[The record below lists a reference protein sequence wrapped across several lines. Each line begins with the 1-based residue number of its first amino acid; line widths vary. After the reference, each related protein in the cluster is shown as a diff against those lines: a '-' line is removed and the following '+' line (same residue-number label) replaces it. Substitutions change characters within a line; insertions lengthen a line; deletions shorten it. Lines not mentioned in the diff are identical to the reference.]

1 MSCGA
6 QVSLA
11 PRPTASMLDSR
22 PRHLQLPSPQA
33 GTQHHH
39 AQPTT
44 AAAASTPT
52 SRRRRSLSCGVRLV
66 TPGELVDSWQRQRW
80 LLVDCRPFLSFNAGR
95 IRSAVNVN
103 CGDRITRRRLQQ
115 GRLALWDLVA
125 CRQARDQLRQ
135 ARDIVV
141 YDDCTGDLESPQPSS
156 SLALVLAVLCQNGA
170 RPAVLKGG
178 FREFQRQYAHECT
191 SSSAPCSASEA
202 EAAAPP
208 DVAEWPATCVLP
220 FLLLGNERD
229 ARDAELLRRLGVGH
243 VLHVTPPH
251 PQQEQQEAS
260 GEGHCPGLRCKR
272 LPASDSCHQN
282 LKQFFDD
289 AFRFLDEA
297 HASGSRVLVH
307 CHAGVSRS
315 PTITVAYLMHHLRLP
330 LVDAYRY
337 LKAKRPII
345 SPNLNFMG
353 QLVELEQKL
362 ALHDDRQP
370 CAQCCRASATLL
382 ELLASE
388 PASTSAGV

>member
-6 QVSLA
+6 SLA
-11 PRPTASMLDSR
+11 LDSR
-22 PRHLQLPSPQA
+22 PRLQLQLPSSPAGGGGGQA
-33 GTQHHH
+33 
-39 AQPTT
+39 T
-44 AAAASTPT
+44 AP
-52 SRRRRSLSCGVRLV
+52 RRRRLSCGAVRLV
-66 TPGELVDSWQRQRW
+66 TPGELVDSWQRRRRL

-115 GRLALWDLVA
+115 GRLALWDLVG
-125 CRQARDQLRQ
+125 CRQARDELRQ

-170 RPAVLKGG
+170 TPAVLKGG
-178 FREFQRQYAHECT
+178 FREFQRQFADECT
-191 SSSAPCSASEA
+191 SSAAPTPPPQCVDSA
-202 EAAAPP
+202 EAR
-208 DVAEWPATCVLP
+208 DVSQWPATCVLP

-229 ARDAELLRRLGVGH
+229 ARDAELLQRLGVGY
-243 VLHVTPPH
+243 VLHVTPAL
-251 PQQEQQEAS
+251 QQQQQQPAS
-260 GEGHCPGLRCKR
+260 TDTTVGQQDHCPGLRCKR

-289 AFRFLDEA
+289 AFQFLDEA

-362 ALHDDRQP
+362 AQNDHQQP

-382 ELLASE
+382 ELLAAE
-388 PASTSAGV
+388 PSSSAGV

>member
-6 QVSLA
+6 SLA
-11 PRPTASMLDSR
+11 LDSR
-22 PRHLQLPSPQA
+22 PRLQLQLPSSASSPSA
-33 GTQHHH
+33 S
-39 AQPTT
+39 
-44 AAAASTPT
+44 AAP
-52 SRRRRSLSCGVRLV
+52 RRRRSSCSAVRLV
-66 TPGELVDSWQRQRW
+66 TPGELVDSWQRRRRL

-170 RPAVLKGG
+170 TPAVLKGG
-178 FREFQRQYAHECT
+178 FREFQRQFAHECT
-191 SSSAPCSASEA
+191 SS
-202 EAAAPP
+202 AAPP
-208 DVAEWPATCVLP
+208 CVESEAVRDVSQWPATCVLP

-229 ARDAELLRRLGVGH
+229 ARDAELLRRLGVGY
-243 VLHVTPPH
+243 VLHVTPALQQTNAVTPANGVT
-251 PQQEQQEAS
+251 PANSVTPAGTDTAGVQQE
-260 GEGHCPGLRCKR
+260 HCPGLRCKR

-289 AFRFLDEA
+289 AFQFLDEA

-362 ALHDDRQP
+362 ALNEHQQP
-370 CAQCCRASATLL
+370 CVQCCRASATLL
-382 ELLASE
+382 ELLAAE
-388 PASTSAGV
+388 PSSTAGV

>member
-6 QVSLA
+6 SLA
-11 PRPTASMLDSR
+11 LDSR
-22 PRHLQLPSPQA
+22 PRLQLQLPSSPA
-33 GTQHHH
+33 G
-39 AQPTT
+39 
-44 AAAASTPT
+44 AAT
-52 SRRRRSLSCGVRLV
+52 SAPRRRRSWCSAVRLV
-66 TPGELVDSWQRQRW
+66 TPGELVDSWQRRRRL

-125 CRQARDQLRQ
+125 CKQARDDLRH

-170 RPAVLKGG
+170 TPAVLKGG
-178 FREFQRQYAHECT
+178 FREFQRQFADECT
-191 SSSAPCSASEA
+191 SSAVPPPCHEGSESATVH
-202 EAAAPP
+202 
-208 DVAEWPATCVLP
+208 DVCQWPATRVLP
-220 FLLLGNERD
+220 FLVLGNERD
-229 ARDAELLRRLGVGH
+229 ARDSELLQRLGVGY
-243 VLHVTPPH
+243 VLHVTPAL
-251 PQQEQQEAS
+251 QQPVSPTDTAVQQD
-260 GEGHCPGLRCKR
+260 HCPGLRCKR

-289 AFRFLDEA
+289 AFQFLDEA
-297 HASGSRVLVH
+297 HASGSNVLVH
-307 CHAGVSRS
+307 CHAGISRS

-362 ALHDDRQP
+362 AQNDHQQP
-370 CAQCCRASATLL
+370 CVQCCRASATLL
-382 ELLASE
+382 DLLAAE
-388 PASTSAGV
+388 PSSTAGV

>member
-1 MSCGA
+1 M
-6 QVSLA
+6 
-11 PRPTASMLDSR
+11 
-22 PRHLQLPSPQA
+22 
-33 GTQHHH
+33 
-39 AQPTT
+39 
-44 AAAASTPT
+44 
-52 SRRRRSLSCGVRLV
+52 RLV
-66 TPGELVDSWQRQRW
+66 TPDELVGSWRQQR
-80 LLVDCRPFLSFNAGR
+80 LLVVDCRPFLSFNAGR
-95 IRSAVNVN
+95 IKCAVNVN

-141 YDDCTGDLESPQPSS
+141 YDDCTGDLEAPQPSS

-178 FREFQRQYAHECT
+178 FREFQRQYADECT
-191 SSSAPCSASEA
+191 SSSTGECPPSSASDPGAQE
-202 EAAAPP
+202 
-208 DVAEWPATCVLP
+208 DVRAWPATCVLP

-229 ARDAELLRRLGVGH
+229 ARDAELLLRLGVSH
-243 VLHVTPPH
+243 VLHVTPCD
-251 PQQEQQEAS
+251 EQ
-260 GEGHCPGLRCKR
+260 HRCPPGVRCKH

-297 HASGSRVLVH
+297 HSSGSRVLVH
-307 CHAGVSRS
+307 CQAGVSRS
-315 PTITVAYLMHHLRLP
+315 PTITVAYLMQHLRLP

-353 QLVELEQKL
+353 QLMELEQKL
-362 ALHDDRQP
+362 ALHEPDGKP
-370 CAQCCRASATLL
+370 CASCCRASATLL
-382 ELLASE
+382 ELLAAE
-388 PASTSAGV
+388 PPSSSAGV